1 MGSYTISTKDS
12 VNHLQYLF
20 LVICGEWSYFLNSLV
35 CVAEQEVGLNDY
47 LPTGSSA
54 TVSPAMK
61 NFSFTLSAGS
71 PAAQQSSASTSPV
84 FSLTQF
90 GSLSDAGMILS
101 ECEFWLS
108 N

>member
-1 MGSYTISTKDS
+1 M
-12 VNHLQYLF
+12 
-20 LVICGEWSYFLNSLV
+20 CA
-35 CVAEQEVGLNDY
+35 AEQEVGLNDY

-71 PAAQQSSASTSPV
+71 PVVQQSSASTSPV

-90 GSLSDAGMILS
+90 GSSSAAGMVLS
-101 ECEFWLS
+101 EC
-108 N
+108 